1 MQHDNHVGSGNSTET
16 KTRMQEP
23 TNKREPT
30 TRKLSCWR
38 YYDYLIIL
46 RRVWSKWLE
55 FTKDKGY
62 LLMFMRMKRDIGSVS
77 CTPNFRFECI
87 SQSGSHQIMLY
98 CIGITG
104 VGATS
109 IEDYFAGQSFEQ
121 VDRILNW
128 ESHSEI
134 V

>member
-1 MQHDNHVGSGNSTET
+1 
-16 KTRMQEP
+16 
-23 TNKREPT
+23 
-30 TRKLSCWR
+30 
-38 YYDYLIIL
+38 
-46 RRVWSKWLE
+46 
-55 FTKDKGY
+55 
-62 LLMFMRMKRDIGSVS
+62 MFMRMKRDIGSVS

-134 V
+134 VQVKTIADVLERNKLLYIFMTAMSIVAAILGILASKKKKKKEEDRKNKYIYSYS

>member
-1 MQHDNHVGSGNSTET
+1 
-16 KTRMQEP
+16 
-23 TNKREPT
+23 
-30 TRKLSCWR
+30 
-38 YYDYLIIL
+38 
-46 RRVWSKWLE
+46 
-55 FTKDKGY
+55 
-62 LLMFMRMKRDIGSVS
+62 MFMRMKRDIGSVS